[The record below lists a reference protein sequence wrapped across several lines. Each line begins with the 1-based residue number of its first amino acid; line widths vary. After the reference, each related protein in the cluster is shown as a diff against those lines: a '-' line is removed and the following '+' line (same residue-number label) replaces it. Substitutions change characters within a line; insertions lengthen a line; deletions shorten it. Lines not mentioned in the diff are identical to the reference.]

1 MATLIERN
9 NLIGGSRKRD
19 ERGTL
24 QLFCQSADTVKVY
37 STGLSGTYN
46 LKLINSVLIH
56 SGVATLEFAFQ
67 IISDTFRLAYG
78 NTNNNIKLV
87 HERETGMIPTPIP
100 LYQVD
105 IKNHVAVD
113 FQQLGSVGTDINT
126 VTYNIVLTFEY
137 EKL

>member
-46 LKLINSVLIH
+46 LKLINAELIH
-56 SGVATLEFAFQ
+56 SGPNSSEFAFQ

-78 NTNNNIKLV
+78 NTNNNIKLMHDRASSSV
-87 HERETGMIPTPIP
+87 PNPIP

-113 FQQLGSVGTDINT
+113 FLRLGAVGTDINT
-126 VTYNIVLTFEY
+126 VTYNIILTFEY

>member
-19 ERGTL
+19 DRGTL

-46 LKLINSVLIH
+46 LKLIDVELIH
-56 SGVATLEFAFQ
+56 SGLATAEFAFQ

-87 HERETGMIPTPIP
+87 HDLHSSMIPNPIP

-105 IKNHVAVD
+105 IKNHVAVQ
-113 FQQLGSVGTDINT
+113 FLRLGAVGTDINT
-126 VTYNIVLTFEY
+126 VTYNIILTFEY